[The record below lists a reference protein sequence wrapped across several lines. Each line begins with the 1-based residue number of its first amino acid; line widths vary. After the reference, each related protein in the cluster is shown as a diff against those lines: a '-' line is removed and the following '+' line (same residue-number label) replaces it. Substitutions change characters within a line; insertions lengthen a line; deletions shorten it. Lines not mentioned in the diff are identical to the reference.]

1 MENETLNRDIAEYID
16 HTLLK
21 PDASFSDIQK
31 LVAEAIEY
39 KFFSVCV
46 NPCYVAT
53 CAELLKGT
61 SVKVCTV
68 IGFPLGAT
76 STAVK
81 AFETKKAIDDGAD
94 EIDMVI
100 NIGALK
106 SKKFLLVEDDISEV
120 VKAANDKVVKVII
133 ETALLTDEEIVKAS
147 QLSEEAGAHFVK
159 TSTGFNGPG
168 ATLEGVKL
176 MGSTITNKM
185 RIKASGGIRDYET
198 AMKFI
203 AAGASRLGTSSGVS
217 IVNHQKGSSS
227 Y

>member
-147 QLSEEAGAHFVK
+147 QLSEEAGARFVK

-176 MGSTITNKM
+176 MGSAITNKM

-217 IVNHQKGSSS
+217 IVNHQKGTNS

>member
-46 NPCYVAT
+46 NPSYVAT

-76 STAVK
+76 SSAVK

-147 QLSEEAGAHFVK
+147 QLAEEAGAHFVK

-168 ATLEGVKL
+168 ATLEGLKL
-176 MGSTITNKM
+176 MGSAITNKM

-217 IVNHQKGSSS
+217 IVNHQKGTSS

>member
-120 VKAANDKVVKVII
+120 VKVANDKVVKVII

-176 MGSTITNKM
+176 MGSAITNKM

-217 IVNHQKGSSS
+217 IVNHQKGTNS

>member
-16 HTLLK
+16 HTFLK

-176 MGSTITNKM
+176 MGSAITNKM

-217 IVNHQKGSSS
+217 IVNHQKGTNS

>member
-159 TSTGFNGPG
+159 TSTGFNGTG

-176 MGSTITNKM
+176 MGSAITNKM

-217 IVNHQKGSSS
+217 IVNHQKGTSS

>member
-46 NPCYVAT
+46 NPSYVAT

-68 IGFPLGAT
+68 VGFPLGAT
-76 STAVK
+76 ASAVK
-81 AFETKKAIDDGAD
+81 AFETKKAIDDGAS

-106 SKKFLLVEDDISEV
+106 SQKFLLVEDDISEV
-120 VKAANDKVVKVII
+120 VKAAGDKIVKVII
-133 ETALLTDEEIVKAS
+133 ETALLTDAEIIKAS
-147 QLSEEAGAHFVK
+147 QLAEEAGAHFVK
-159 TSTGFNGPG
+159 TSTGFNGAG

-176 MGSTITNKM
+176 MASAISNKT

-217 IVNHQKGSSS
+217 IVNNQKGTST

>member
-46 NPCYVAT
+46 NPCFVAT

-176 MGSTITNKM
+176 MGSAITNKM

-217 IVNHQKGSSS
+217 IVNHQKGTSS

>member
-53 CAELLKGT
+53 CAELLKET

-120 VKAANDKVVKVII
+120 VKSANDKVVKVII

-176 MGSTITNKM
+176 MGSAITNKM

-217 IVNHQKGSSS
+217 IVNHQKGTSS